1 MLMQYKYNIFLQ
13 NQEYLSLHERMLNER
28 YMKAFAIDWN
38 ATWITKKKWN
48 KKCFPWYWKFAL
60 YGNPALVQVSSI
72 NLMSVSRS
80 FDTKYVMKTFL
91 RFPRILPAF
100 STNHGKFQLSWCIST
115 SSGMVGTNFDSMK
128 ECLSELHKRHDT
140 VDIALPNLIYSLYIT
155 IWKRVLCQVTV
166 TKLHSVQSVKQLW
179 QSRLQP
185 YIQVKFLFKK
195 SMCSLKVV
203 LLSTFTSPNI
213 SEEPV
218 NFYL

>member
-1 MLMQYKYNIFLQ
+1 
-13 NQEYLSLHERMLNER
+13 
-28 YMKAFAIDWN
+28 
-38 ATWITKKKWN
+38 
-48 KKCFPWYWKFAL
+48 
-60 YGNPALVQVSSI
+60 
-72 NLMSVSRS
+72 MSVSRS

-166 TKLHSVQSVKQLW
+166 TKLHSIQSVKQLW
-179 QSRLQP
+179 QSWLQP

-195 SMCSLKVV
+195 SQCAHWKLCYYSPSHHQILVRNLLILTSNFIYRCQVHFIILCQKREHLKCSFFFISFYHFQSLTHMPKHVIEFFCNGME
-203 LLSTFTSPNI
+203 LLHWHPIHPHSLFTL
-213 SEEPV
+213 
-218 NFYL
+218 Y